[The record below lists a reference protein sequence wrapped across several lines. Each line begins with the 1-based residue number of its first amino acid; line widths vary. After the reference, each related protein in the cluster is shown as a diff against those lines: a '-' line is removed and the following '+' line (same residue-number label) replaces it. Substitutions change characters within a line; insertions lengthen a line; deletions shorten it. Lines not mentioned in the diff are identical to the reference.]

1 MLNAGATGL
10 TDTATDQAV
19 VLSLVS
25 GVVEGRTATSG
36 ALVFTIAVN
45 STTGAVTTT
54 QFRALDH
61 GADANDHDSAVSMAS
76 GLVEL
81 TATLTDGDTD
91 FDADTIELGS
101 RIGFEDDGPAID
113 LTPTTATIAVD
124 ELVGTGGSSK
134 DEPGNAQPND
144 ETAAGAPAGAIGYA
158 VTSAATLFSE
168 TADAGSD
175 GQASKVYALVLNAG
189 ATGLT
194 DTATDQAVVLSLVSG
209 VVEGRTATSN
219 ALVFTIAVNST
230 TGAVTTT
237 QFRALDHGADA
248 NDHDSAVSMASGLVE
263 LTATLTDGDTDTG
276 SDTIELGSRIG
287 FEDDGPAIDLT
298 PTTARIAVDESVGTG
313 GSSKDEP
320 GNAQPNDETAA
331 GAPAGAIGYAVT
343 SAATLFS
350 ETADAGSDG
359 QASKVYALVLNAGAT
374 GLTDTATDQAVVLSL
389 VSGVVEGRT
398 ATSNALV
405 FTIAVNSTTGAV
417 TTTQF
422 RALDHGADA
431 NDHDSAVSMASGLV
445 ELTATLTD
453 GDTDTGSD
461 TIELGSRIG
470 FEDDGPA
477 VTVDDAT
484 GTYAAGA
491 AGTWDHDPGTDGFGS
506 LGVTFDSYEIDDNGL
521 RRRRCRAHENGR
533 LRLRGVDH
541 GRLQRRRHRR
551 DGRFHPDLRSG

>member
-10 TDTATDQAV
+10 TDTATGQAV

-25 GVVEGRTATSG
+25 GVVEGRTATSN
-36 ALVFTIAVN
+36 ALVFTIAVD

-81 TATLTDGDTD
+81 KATLTDGDTD
-91 FDADTIELGS
+91 FAADTIELGS

-113 LTPTTATIAVD
+113 LTPTTAT
-124 ELVGTGGSSK
+124 
-134 DEPGNAQPND
+134 
-144 ETAAGAPAGAIGYA
+144 
-158 VTSAATLFSE
+158 
-168 TADAGSD
+168 
-175 GQASKVYALVLNAG
+175 
-189 ATGLT
+189 
-194 DTATDQAVVLSLVSG
+194 
-209 VVEGRTATSN
+209 
-219 ALVFTIAVNST
+219 
-230 TGAVTTT
+230 
-237 QFRALDHGADA
+237 
-248 NDHDSAVSMASGLVE
+248 
-263 LTATLTDGDTDTG
+263 
-276 SDTIELGSRIG
+276 
-287 FEDDGPAIDLT
+287 
-298 PTTARIAVDESVGTG
+298 IAVDESVGTG

-359 QASKVYALVLNAGAT
+359 QASKAYALVLNAGAT
-374 GLTDTATDQAVVLSL
+374 GLTDTATGQAVVLSL

-398 ATSNALV
+398 ATSDDLV
-405 FTIAVNSTTGAV
+405 FTIAVDSTTGAV

-453 GDTDTGSD
+453 GDTDFAAD

-477 VTVDDAT
+477 IDLTPTTATIAVDELVGT
-484 GTYAAGA
+484 GGSSKDEPGNAEPNDETAAGA
-491 AGTWDHDPGTDGFGS
+491 PAGAIGYAVTSAATLFSETADAGSDGQASKAYALVLNAGATGLTDTATGQAVVLSLVSGVVEGRTATSDALVFTIAVDSTTGEVTTTQFRALDHGADANDHDSAVSMASGLVELTATLTDGDTDFAADTIELGS
-506 LGVTFDSYEIDDNGL
+506 RIGFEDDGPAIDLTPTTATIAVDESVGTAGSSKDEPGNAQPNDETAAGAPAGAIGYAVTSAATLFSETADAGS
-521 RRRRCRAHENGR
+521 
-533 LRLRGVDH
+533 
-541 GRLQRRRHRR
+541 
-551 DGRFHPDLRSG
+551 DGQASRPMRWC